1 MWCRST
7 SHLRT
12 LKNSQIT
19 GVQAAIAIAD
29 VHTVEGGGTL
39 KKPIVAMAHTDI
51 NPQQFVIVS
60 HERYH
65 HVHDQHHHRQDQGNG
80 DNDDDDDDEG
90 NRFKLTDFNR
100 MRMLRIDPELQSP
113 CPYMVKKNS
122 GRLRSPEEYAYLPQ
136 TEKVDVYSLGNILHM
151 LLTNETRPF
160 DKDSTDTAMSKVKQ
174 GERPFVSQEI
184 RLSKDPIDRALLQA
198 MTMCHV
204 QEANERSTALQV
216 ANFLKANLEL
226 IDPGRLESW
235 GLSIV

>member
-1 MWCRST
+1 MTHTRGCRST
-7 SHLRT
+7 SHYSL
-12 LKNSQIT
+12 LHFQIA

-51 NPQQFVIVS
+51 SPQQFVIVN
-60 HERYH
+60 HERYLH
-65 HVHDQHHHRQDQGNG
+65 QPRQGHSHD
-80 DNDDDDDDEG
+80 DNDDEG

-136 TEKVDVYSLGNILHM
+136 TEKVDVYSLGNILYM

-160 DKDSTDTAMSKVKQ
+160 DNDSTDTAMSKVKR
-174 GERPFVSQEI
+174 GERPFVSKEI
-184 RLSKDPIDRALLQA
+184 RQSQDPIDRALLQA
-198 MTMCHV
+198 MNMCHV
-204 QEANERSTALQV
+204 QEASERSTALQV

-235 GLSIV
+235 GLSTV